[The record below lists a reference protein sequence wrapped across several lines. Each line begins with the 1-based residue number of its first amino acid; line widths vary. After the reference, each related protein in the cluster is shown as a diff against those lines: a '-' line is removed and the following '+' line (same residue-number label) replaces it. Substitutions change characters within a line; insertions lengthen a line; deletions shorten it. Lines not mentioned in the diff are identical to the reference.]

1 MSLPTMH
8 HTDSKALP
16 ILQFTALHAVVRQ
29 RTLEIEL
36 EESPELLSEALFER
50 CAPAPFWSEGG
61 AKLCFS
67 LPLPEGV
74 QVPEPPPLA
83 LDGGFGAVG
92 FALGSAQVIGQL
104 CVLAGAHLT
113 QFGAQP

>member
-16 ILQFTALHAVVRQ
+16 ILQFTALRAVVRQ

-50 CAPAPFWSEGG
+50 CAPAPFWGEGG
-61 AKLCFS
+61 AKLCWQRQLYRRRAS
-67 LPLPEGV
+67 LHQKCSIPSLRMCACP
-74 QVPEPPPLA
+74 
-83 LDGGFGAVG
+83 
-92 FALGSAQVIGQL
+92 
-104 CVLAGAHLT
+104 
-113 QFGAQP
+113 

>member
-1 MSLPTMH
+1 MH

-61 AKLCFS
+61 AKLCW
-67 LPLPEGV
+67 
-74 QVPEPPPLA
+74 QR
-83 LDGGFGAVG
+83 
-92 FALGSAQVIGQL
+92 QL
-104 CVLAGAHLT
+104 H
-113 QFGAQP
+113 

>member
-61 AKLCFS
+61 AKLCWQRQLHRRRASPQQKCS
-67 LPLPEGV
+67 LPSLRMCACP
-74 QVPEPPPLA
+74 
-83 LDGGFGAVG
+83 
-92 FALGSAQVIGQL
+92 
-104 CVLAGAHLT
+104 
-113 QFGAQP
+113 

>member
-50 CAPAPFWSEGG
+50 CAPAPF
-61 AKLCFS
+61 
-67 LPLPEGV
+67 
-74 QVPEPPPLA
+74 
-83 LDGGFGAVG
+83 
-92 FALGSAQVIGQL
+92 
-104 CVLAGAHLT
+104 
-113 QFGAQP
+113 

>member
-16 ILQFTALHAVVRQ
+16 ILQFTALRAVVRQ

-50 CAPAPFWSEGG
+50 CAPAPFWSEALLAASAPPKARFTAAEVQPTLPPDVCMLPEG
-61 AKLCFS
+61 AAPRWSARKGTLQH
-67 LPLPEGV
+67 PLPEIRGW
-74 QVPEPPPLA
+74 
-83 LDGGFGAVG
+83 
-92 FALGSAQVIGQL
+92 
-104 CVLAGAHLT
+104 
-113 QFGAQP
+113 